1 MLCKSTTG
9 LPPNPYEIDHKNCSL
24 VCMHL
29 RLCPWAPLCAQRI
42 ILQSWFFFFYLH
54 ICWSFSL
61 TPLYPDRAWVFFLAV
76 FFKGSICVLS
86 LKKKSQ
92 FYIAELRKCLQLFF
106 LILFTERKKDYEV
119 TEMSTFCKIPGTL
132 RKYCVLYRE
141 QNSLK
146 TELLDYGK
154 HNSYGNEKVIHIKGS
169 RPHTAP

>member
-42 ILQSWFFFFYLH
+42 ILQSWFVFFFFSLH

-76 FFKGSICVLS
+76 FFKDSICVLS
-86 LKKKSQ
+86 LKKKIPILHCRTKKMSPTIFFNIIHRKKKGLWGHRNVHFLQ
-92 FYIAELRKCLQLFF
+92 DTWNFKEILCLIPWTKLTEDRTFRLRKAQQLW
-106 LILFTERKKDYEV
+106 
-119 TEMSTFCKIPGTL
+119 
-132 RKYCVLYRE
+132 
-141 QNSLK
+141 
-146 TELLDYGK
+146 
-154 HNSYGNEKVIHIKGS
+154 
-169 RPHTAP
+169 